1 MRLLAGFDLLDGVLV
16 AAEQIS
22 MLTLAVG
29 AYLGVFDRGVCLFA
43 ILTIGHGGERLDL
56 QLGVF
61 EIGRVLY
68 RPVPAV
74 LNVLRDYSADLAD
87 LKRNAA
93 DRGEIILNAQLLD
106 LLYDASDGFVDP
118 RLRIW
123 IKPRYIQYPSATEPD
138 VIREMAFSAYC
149 DKRSAEN
156 LAARKA
162 VS

>member
-1 MRLLAGFDLLDGVLV
+1 MTYPMQSMYLTEMEYEKDMERMKQYYPAETKEIMELVEHGV
-16 AAEQIS
+16 
-22 MLTLAVG
+22 
-29 AYLGVFDRGVCLFA
+29 
-43 ILTIGHGGERLDL
+43 ERLDL

-106 LLYDASDGFVDP
+106 LLYDIENGTKLVHGFL
-118 RLRIW
+118 LRGI
-123 IKPRYIQYPSATEPD
+123 ICSSSPSYP
-138 VIREMAFSAYC
+138 
-149 DKRSAEN
+149 
-156 LAARKA
+156 
-162 VS
+162 

>member
-1 MRLLAGFDLLDGVLV
+1 MRHPDGSSLHCLNFLDIILIASEQESVLA
-16 AAEQIS
+16 AAIRTY
-22 MLTLAVG
+22 LCVFHRRVCLAAVLAVG
-29 AYLGVFDRGVCLFA
+29 DGV
-43 ILTIGHGGERLDL
+43 ERLDL

-106 LLYDASDGFVDP
+106 LLYDIKNGTKLVP
-118 RLRIW
+118 GLLLR
-123 IKPRYIQYPSATEPD
+123 
-138 VIREMAFSAYC
+138 
-149 DKRSAEN
+149 
-156 LAARKA
+156 
-162 VS
+162 